1 MPYFPIFSM
10 HMSFHLHQVFLF
22 LLEFSLATLYLS
34 VTYFDFSFLFEYL
47 VANEREVFA
56 VLKLIAHT
64 AKNFPGVFYHG
75 KAGAVLPVIGRIL
88 PFLAEPAFRLVAL
101 KHYISIL
108 E

>member
-1 MPYFPIFSM
+1 MY
-10 HMSFHLHQVFLF
+10 V
-22 LLEFSLATLYLS
+22 S
-34 VTYFDFSFLFEYL
+34 VSNFDFSFLFEYL

-88 PFLAEPAFRLVAL
+88 PFLAEPAFW
-101 KHYISIL
+101 
-108 E
+108 